1 MMARTVLALNGNEA
15 AAYAVKQCKPDVIA
29 AYPIT
34 PQTVIVER
42 LSEYVANGELD
53 AEFIS
58 VESEHSA
65 MSACI
70 GASAMGARVYTAT
83 ASQGLAL
90 MYEMLFVASSFRLP
104 IVMSVANRALNS
116 PLNIWNDMSDTMGA
130 RDCGWIQLYNENAQE
145 VYDFTI
151 MSFRIAEDHKVL
163 LPVMVCHDGFIV
175 SHSTEGVE
183 VLSDSDVDSF
193 LPPRT
198 PLYTLDV
205 TKPITMGCVGIPEY
219 YPEVKYQQEV
229 ATKRS
234 LGKIKE
240 VVKEFNE
247 AFGRNYGV
255 VEEYRMEDAEVALL
269 TIGSVSG
276 TAKDAVDEMRSM
288 GKPVGLVKLRVFR
301 PLPVEDLRKILVKV
315 KAVGVIDRHISF
327 GALGGALNMEV
338 RAALYELKNRPHV
351 MGFPTGLGG
360 RDIRVEHLIKVAE
373 ELFRIAERDE
383 VEEDY
388 KVVGCRGTGCIGP

>member
-1 MMARTVLALNGNEA
+1 MVLALNGDEA

-34 PQTVIVER
+34 PQTIIVER
-42 LSEYVANGELD
+42 LSEFVADGELD

-58 VESEHSA
+58 AESEHSA
-65 MSACI
+65 LSACI
-70 GASAMGARVYTAT
+70 GASAMGARTYTAT

-130 RDCGWIQLYNENAQE
+130 RDCGWIQIYNENAQE

-151 MSFRIAEDHKVL
+151 QAFRIAEDHGVL

-183 VLSDSDVDSF
+183 TLSDSEVDSF
-193 LPPRT
+193 LPPRD
-198 PLYTLDV
+198 PVYPLDV
-205 TKPITMGCVGIPEY
+205 ERPVTIGCVGVPEY
-219 YPEVKYQQEV
+219 YPEIKYQQEV
-229 ATKRS
+229 ATKKS
-234 LGKIKE
+234 ISKIKE
-240 VVKEFNE
+240 IMNEFNE
-247 AFGRNYGV
+247 DFGRNYGII
-255 VEEYRMEDAEVALL
+255 EEYRMEDAEVAIL
-269 TIGSVSG
+269 TIGSASG
-276 TAKDAVDEMRSM
+276 TAKDAVDEMRTE
-288 GKPVGLVKLRVFR
+288 GKPVGLLKLRLFR
-301 PLPVEDLRKILVKV
+301 PLPVKDLRKALSDVKV
-315 KAVGVIDRHISF
+315 VGVVDRHISF

-338 RAALYELKNRPHV
+338 RAALYEMKDRPHV

-360 RDIRVEHLIKVAE
+360 RDIRVEHFIKIAD
-373 ELFRIAERDE
+373 ELLKIAERDML
-383 VEEDY
+383 EEDY
-388 KVVGCRGTGCIGP
+388 RVVGCRGPGCIGP

>member
-1 MMARTVLALNGNEA
+1 MMAKTIVALNGNEA

-53 AEFIS
+53 AEFLS
-58 VESEHSA
+58 AESEHSA

-151 MSFRIAEDHKVL
+151 MAFKIAEDHKVL
-163 LPVMVCHDGFIV
+163 LPVMVCHDGFVV

-205 TKPITMGCVGIPEY
+205 NKP
-219 YPEVKYQQEV
+219 
-229 ATKRS
+229 
-234 LGKIKE
+234 
-240 VVKEFNE
+240 
-247 AFGRNYGV
+247 
-255 VEEYRMEDAEVALL
+255 
-269 TIGSVSG
+269 
-276 TAKDAVDEMRSM
+276 
-288 GKPVGLVKLRVFR
+288 
-301 PLPVEDLRKILVKV
+301 
-315 KAVGVIDRHISF
+315 
-327 GALGGALNMEV
+327 
-338 RAALYELKNRPHV
+338 
-351 MGFPTGLGG
+351 
-360 RDIRVEHLIKVAE
+360 
-373 ELFRIAERDE
+373 
-383 VEEDY
+383 
-388 KVVGCRGTGCIGP
+388 

>member
-1 MMARTVLALNGNEA
+1 MMSKTIVALNGNEA

-53 AEFIS
+53 AEFLS
-58 VESEHSA
+58 AESEHSA

-151 MSFRIAEDHKVL
+151 MAFKIAEDHKVL
-163 LPVMVCHDGFIV
+163 LPVMVCHDGFVV

-205 TKPITMGCVGIPEY
+205 NKPITMGCVGIPDY
-219 YPEVKYQQEV
+219 YPEIKYQQEV
-229 ATKRS
+229 ATKKS
-234 LGKIKE
+234 LGRIKE
-240 VVKEFNE
+240 IIREFNE
-247 AFGRNYGV
+247 TFGRNYGV
-255 VEEYRMEDAEVALL
+255 IEEYCMDDAEVALL

-288 GKPVGLVKLRVFR
+288 GKPVGLVKLRLFR
-301 PLPVEDLRKILVKV
+301 PLPVEDLRKTLVKV

-338 RAALYELKNRPHV
+338 RATLYELRNRPHV

-360 RDIRVEHLIKVAE
+360 RDIRVEHLVKVTE
-373 ELFRIAERDE
+373 ELLRIVERDE

-388 KVVGCRGTGCIGP
+388 RVVGCRGTGCIGP

>member
-1 MMARTVLALNGNEA
+1 
-15 AAYAVKQCKPDVIA
+15 
-29 AYPIT
+29 
-34 PQTVIVER
+34 
-42 LSEYVANGELD
+42 
-53 AEFIS
+53 
-58 VESEHSA
+58 
-65 MSACI
+65 
-70 GASAMGARVYTAT
+70 
-83 ASQGLAL
+83 
-90 MYEMLFVASSFRLP
+90 
-104 IVMSVANRALNS
+104 
-116 PLNIWNDMSDTMGA
+116 MSDTMGA

-151 MSFRIAEDHKVL
+151 MAFKIAEDHKVL
-163 LPVMVCHDGFIV
+163 LPIMVCHDGFVV

-205 TKPITMGCVGIPEY
+205 NKPITMGCVGIPDY
-219 YPEVKYQQEV
+219 YPEIKYQQEV
-229 ATKRS
+229 ATKKS
-234 LGKIKE
+234 LGRIKE
-240 VVKEFNE
+240 IIREFNE
-247 AFGRNYGV
+247 TFGRNYGV
-255 VEEYRMEDAEVALL
+255 IEEYCMDDAEVALL

-288 GKPVGLVKLRVFR
+288 GKPVGLVKLRLFR
-301 PLPVEDLRKILVKV
+301 PLPVEDLRKTLVKV

-338 RAALYELKNRPHV
+338 RATLYELRNRPHV

-360 RDIRVEHLIKVAE
+360 RDIRVEHLVKVTE
-373 ELFRIAERDE
+373 ELLRIVERDE

-388 KVVGCRGTGCIGP
+388 RVVGCRGTGCIGP

>member
-1 MMARTVLALNGNEA
+1 MAKTIVALNGNEA

-53 AEFIS
+53 AEFLS
-58 VESEHSA
+58 AESEHSA

-151 MSFRIAEDHKVL
+151 MAFKIAEDHKVL
-163 LPVMVCHDGFIV
+163 LPVMVCHDGFVV

-205 TKPITMGCVGIPEY
+205 NKPITMGCVGIPDY
-219 YPEVKYQQEV
+219 YPEIKYQQEV
-229 ATKRS
+229 ATKKS
-234 LGKIKE
+234 LGRIKE
-240 VVKEFNE
+240 IIREFNE
-247 AFGRNYGV
+247 TFGRNYGV
-255 VEEYRMEDAEVALL
+255 IEEYRMDDAEVALL

-288 GKPVGLVKLRVFR
+288 GKPVGLVKLRLFR
-301 PLPVEDLRKILVKV
+301 PLPVEDLRKTLVKV

-338 RAALYELKNRPHV
+338 RATLYELRNRPHV

-360 RDIRVEHLIKVAE
+360 RDIHVEHLVKVTE
-373 ELFRIAERDE
+373 ELLKIVERDE

-388 KVVGCRGTGCIGP
+388 RVVGCRGTGCIGP

>member
-1 MMARTVLALNGNEA
+1 MMAKTIVALNGNEA

-53 AEFIS
+53 AEFLS
-58 VESEHSA
+58 AESEHSA

-151 MSFRIAEDHKVL
+151 MAFKIAEDHKVL
-163 LPVMVCHDGFIV
+163 LPVMVCHDGFVV

-205 TKPITMGCVGIPEY
+205 NKPITMGCVGIPDY
-219 YPEVKYQQEV
+219 YPEIKYQQEV
-229 ATKRS
+229 ATKKS
-234 LGKIKE
+234 LGRIKE
-240 VVKEFNE
+240 IIREFNE
-247 AFGRNYGV
+247 TFGRNYGV
-255 VEEYRMEDAEVALL
+255 IEEYCMDDAEVALL

-288 GKPVGLVKLRVFR
+288 GKPVGLVKLRLFR
-301 PLPVEDLRKILVKV
+301 PLPVEDLRKTLVKV

-338 RAALYELKNRPHV
+338 RATLYELRNRPHV

-360 RDIRVEHLIKVAE
+360 RDIRVEHLVKVTE
-373 ELFRIAERDE
+373 ELLRIVERDE

-388 KVVGCRGTGCIGP
+388 RVVGCRGTGCIGP